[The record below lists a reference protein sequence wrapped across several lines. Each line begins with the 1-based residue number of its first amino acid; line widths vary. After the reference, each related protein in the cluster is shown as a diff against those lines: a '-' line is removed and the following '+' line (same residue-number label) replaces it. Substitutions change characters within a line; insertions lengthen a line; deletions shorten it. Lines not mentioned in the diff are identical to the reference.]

1 MRAGGNQIIPR
12 PAAVWV
18 RPNNPFRTLDH
29 SVLRSTEQLIARIE
43 SAAGNVSQVDVPQG
57 AKASAVLVPI
67 FDGEHGPEVV
77 LTRRSQQLTNHK
89 GEVSFPGGRI
99 DANETAVDA
108 ALRESRE
115 EINLD
120 TGKLRIVGQLG
131 AISTYVSSSHI
142 VPVVAHLHNKPEL
155 DISNEEVERAF
166 SVPLIDLVRDDT
178 YAEEHWG
185 TAPNTYQLHFFHL
198 DEETIWGATGKMLH
212 QLINIALLKY

>member
-18 RPNNPFRTLDH
+18 RPNNPFRSLDH

-43 SAAGNVSQVDVPQG
+43 RATGNVSQVDAPQD

-142 VPVVAHLHNKPEL
+142 VPVVAHLHEAPNL
-155 DISNEEVERAF
+155 DARNDEVDRVF
-166 SVPLIDLVRDDT
+166 SVPLIELVRDDT

-185 TAPNTYQLHFFHL
+185 EAPNAYLLHFFHL
-198 DEETIWGATGKMLH
+198 DDETIWGATGKMLH
-212 QLINIALLKY
+212 QLINIALLQH

>member
-12 PAAVWV
+12 PSAVWV
-18 RPNNPFRTLDH
+18 RPSNPFRFLDH
-29 SVLRSTEQLIARIE
+29 SVLRSTQQLIAHIE
-43 SAAGNVSQVDVPQG
+43 RAAGNVSQVDAPQG
-57 AKASAVLVPI
+57 SKASAVLVPI

-99 DANETAVDA
+99 DVNETAVDA

-120 TGKLRIVGQLG
+120 TSKLRIIGQLG

-142 VPVVAHLHNKPEL
+142 VPVVAHLHNKPQL
-155 DISNEEVERAF
+155 NISNAEVDRVF

-185 TAPNTYQLHFFHL
+185 TAPNAYQLHFFHL
-198 DEETIWGATGKMLH
+198 DDETIWGATGKMLH
-212 QLINIALLKY
+212 QLISIALLKH